1 MSYRTIAD
9 FYKEDENINP
19 SCVNYFMKRKGNE
32 VRDIEEAYKKLPN
45 PRQSN
50 HIQSNH
56 IQSNHIQSNHIQ
68 SNPRQSNHIQ
78 NIENFDMK
86 INKSETVEV
95 SDMNVSDNNLT
106 MTFQINKVNTLTSP
120 GVWGPSFWFILHN
133 SANSYENS
141 PSPLT
146 VKRMKNFIIGI
157 PIMVPCASCRE
168 HSTGYIEE
176 KMDKLDDI
184 CSNKDKLFNFF
195 VDFHNFVN
203 KRLNKP
209 IMSYDEATKLYS
221 GKVEIKTL
229 SYK

>member
-45 PRQSN
+45 HIQSNPRQANPRQANPRQSNHIQAN

-56 IQSNHIQSNHIQ
+56 IQA
-68 SNPRQSNHIQ
+68 NHIQ

-106 MTFQINKVNTLTSP
+106 MAFQGTKVNTLKSP
-120 GVWGPSFWFILHN
+120 DVWGPSFWFILHN
-133 SANSYENS
+133 GANSYENS

-195 VDFHNFVN
+195 VDFHNFV
-203 KRLNKP
+203 
-209 IMSYDEATKLYS
+209 TK
-221 GKVEIKTL
+221 
-229 SYK
+229 

>member
-1 MSYRTIAD
+1 
-9 FYKEDENINP
+9 
-19 SCVNYFMKRKGNE
+19 
-32 VRDIEEAYKKLPN
+32 
-45 PRQSN
+45 
-50 HIQSNH
+50 
-56 IQSNHIQSNHIQ
+56 
-68 SNPRQSNHIQ
+68 
-78 NIENFDMK
+78 
-86 INKSETVEV
+86 
-95 SDMNVSDNNLT
+95 
-106 MTFQINKVNTLTSP
+106 
-120 GVWGPSFWFILHN
+120 
-133 SANSYENS
+133 
-141 PSPLT
+141 
-146 VKRMKNFIIGI
+146 
-157 PIMVPCASCRE
+157 MVPCASCRE

>member
-45 PRQSN
+45 HIQSNPRQANPRQANPRQSNHIQAN

-56 IQSNHIQSNHIQ
+56 IQA
-68 SNPRQSNHIQ
+68 NHIQ

-106 MTFQINKVNTLTSP
+106 MAFQGTKVNTLKSP
-120 GVWGPSFWFILHN
+120 DGWGPSFWFI
-133 SANSYENS
+133 
-141 PSPLT
+141 
-146 VKRMKNFIIGI
+146 
-157 PIMVPCASCRE
+157 
-168 HSTGYIEE
+168 
-176 KMDKLDDI
+176 
-184 CSNKDKLFNFF
+184 
-195 VDFHNFVN
+195 
-203 KRLNKP
+203 
-209 IMSYDEATKLYS
+209 
-221 GKVEIKTL
+221 
-229 SYK
+229 